1 MHIQLSHEVGQ
12 KSRGLLQTA
21 DRKVRLIFPHSQK
34 TQVEEN
40 SSFGQFSKNSAQK
53 SPEIWVFRLILLY
66 GTFTSEFLDVRV
78 CWTVLYP
85 QGEYVGLSYILK
97 ALFTNNR
104 GGCKTVQHCL
114 TYSNIILTSKNSDV
128 NVP

>member
-1 MHIQLSHEVGQ
+1 MALPLRNFIASPLHRSDYSILTTWSLAI
-12 KSRGLLQTA
+12 STLY
-21 DRKVRLIFPHSQK
+21 PP
-34 TQVEEN
+34 
-40 SSFGQFSKNSAQK
+40 SANK
-53 SPEIWVFRLILLY
+53 FTY

-85 QGEYVGLSYILK
+85 QAEYVGLSYILK

-128 NVP
+128 NVPLVLASYSWEIEVGT

>member
-1 MHIQLSHEVGQ
+1 MLHSWHSTAWGVQDREEYSVG
-12 KSRGLLQTA
+12 
-21 DRKVRLIFPHSQK
+21 
-34 TQVEEN
+34 EC
-40 SSFGQFSKNSAQK
+40 
-53 SPEIWVFRLILLY
+53 Y

>member
-1 MHIQLSHEVGQ
+1 MGAGV
-12 KSRGLLQTA
+12 LLQGRP
-21 DRKVRLIFPHSQK
+21 D
-34 TQVEEN
+34 
-40 SSFGQFSKNSAQK
+40 SSLRGVSG
-53 SPEIWVFRLILLY
+53 PRPPY

-104 GGCKTVQHCL
+104 GGYKTVQHCL
-114 TYSNIILTSKNSDV
+114 TYSNIILTKEVTSKDGGTISVFLCSSPLFSKN
-128 NVP
+128 

>member
-1 MHIQLSHEVGQ
+1 MPNKAQLNKYS
-12 KSRGLLQTA
+12 
-21 DRKVRLIFPHSQK
+21 
-34 TQVEEN
+34 N
-40 SSFGQFSKNSAQK
+40 
-53 SPEIWVFRLILLY
+53 

-128 NVP
+128 NVPLSLSKARIGRTGQTQGTFLSDVACKCKLVVLHIDTFAQQMAL

>member
-1 MHIQLSHEVGQ
+1 MVLGAIHPWFAWAE
-12 KSRGLLQTA
+12 GL
-21 DRKVRLIFPHSQK
+21 R
-34 TQVEEN
+34 E
-40 SSFGQFSKNSAQK
+40 
-53 SPEIWVFRLILLY
+53 LILLLGN

>member
-1 MHIQLSHEVGQ
+1 MLLFTSKCTKLLQNYHKTTVYGSFYHMVETTTKLPQNYQ
-12 KSRGLLQTA
+12 KYLNGLLVCA
-21 DRKVRLIFPHSQK
+21 HL
-34 TQVEEN
+34 N
-40 SSFGQFSKNSAQK
+40 
-53 SPEIWVFRLILLY
+53 

-78 CWTVLYP
+78 CWTVLHP

-128 NVP
+128 NVPLMIAMFFQEPK